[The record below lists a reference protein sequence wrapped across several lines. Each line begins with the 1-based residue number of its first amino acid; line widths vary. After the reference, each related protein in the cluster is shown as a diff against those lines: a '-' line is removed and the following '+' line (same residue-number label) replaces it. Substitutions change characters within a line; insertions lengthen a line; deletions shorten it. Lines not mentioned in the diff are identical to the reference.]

1 MKKADKFDPAKW
13 LVENKITF
21 QSKLNEIE
29 YMPDTD
35 YEDYEI
41 DPKNQP
47 DDEEF
52 DFYSATIKD
61 LPFPDTKGN
70 DRMIPTLVVDE
81 TGDEF
86 QEFHILNT
94 PEDEEQF
101 KNAKERGREIEGVFK
116 VKMDNGE
123 IKTAVVYPPTSSKS
137 EFYGK
142 FNEGDL
148 KKYKGLKAALTL
160 INENEEIHGLQMT
173 NDGIR
178 NILPG
183 TYFPKENK
191 IIIRTNT
198 QNPKGYKTKSLIT
211 ITTNQGE
218 YNVQYIP
225 DTDSFN
231 DFNVFNLKSFK
242 DLEILLNKIKNADPS
257 VVKLM
262 EEEKMS
268 ENEEVKYITIKA
280 TELGIINLRKYDGF
294 KANKYEKTFSS
305 QESIPTPFFSQDTSG
320 KFFALEF
327 DFNRNELKMYA
338 EPIFKANLV
347 PLALFKFKSLEPGE
361 VDNRGWF
368 EIVK

>member
-1 MKKADKFDPAKW
+1 MKKADNFNPGNW
-13 LVENKITF
+13 LIENKLTN
-21 QSKLNEIE
+21 QSRL
-29 YMPDTD
+29 
-35 YEDYEI
+35 
-41 DPKNQP
+41 
-47 DDEEF
+47 
-52 DFYSATIKD
+52 
-61 LPFPDTKGN
+61 
-70 DRMIPTLVVDE
+70 
-81 TGDEF
+81 
-86 QEFHILNT
+86 
-94 PEDEEQF
+94 
-101 KNAKERGREIEGVFK
+101 
-116 VKMDNGE
+116 
-123 IKTAVVYPPTSSKS
+123 
-137 EFYGK
+137 
-142 FNEGDL
+142 
-148 KKYKGLKAALTL
+148 
-160 INENEEIHGLQMT
+160 NENEEILGLKMT

-242 DLEILLNKIKNADPS
+242 DLEILLNKIKNADLS
-257 VVKLM
+257 VEK
-262 EEEKMS
+262 EKMS

-327 DFNRNELKMYA
+327 DFNRKELKMYA
-338 EPIFKANLV
+338 ELNLMKANLV